1 MSETYSIWLYD
12 VLFFFFNHLAVFILE
27 SPWRVLGNGLH
38 GIQLVLSCKCTTE
51 TAKNSCSYVILLYI
65 VASQPSQLRH
75 SKNHREIWFILCW
88 CQTTNNI
95 SWFYLNN
102 EANVASPTLLKTE
115 IHKSIILWFWYIF
128 DQIPPAVSG
137 LIRVL
142 VGPLMQRLTVSVQ
155 VQRRWRSAFVLRNI

>member
-1 MSETYSIWLYD
+1 M
-12 VLFFFFNHLAVFILE
+12 
-27 SPWRVLGNGLH
+27 LGNGLH

-142 VGPLMQRLTVSVQ
+142 VGPLMQRLTVPCRSSGGGGVRLFWEIFKDGRVLQ
-155 VQRRWRSAFVLRNI
+155 DMSGIRRETCCHEYFMTLGCCD